1 MDRKSL
7 KLTGEETIS
16 IEGLSGDIQPGQS
29 LKMTVTYKDG
39 STDTCDLK
47 SRIDTANEAV
57 YFRHGGILH
66 YVVREMIKQAS

>member
-7 KLTGEETIS
+7 KLTGEETIT
-16 IEGLSGDIQPGQS
+16 IEGLAGDIQPRQT
-29 LKMTVTYKDG
+29 LTMTVTYADG
-39 STDTCDLK
+39 SSTRCELI

-66 YVVREMIKQAS
+66 YVVREMLKSA